1 MSLKLYELSESLN
14 QVAYMMEEE
23 GVEGLEG
30 VLETIDLSFQQKA
43 EGIIKLHHSKLTEA
57 ETIENEI
64 KRLKVRSDKLKKDAA
79 WLHEYVEREML
90 RSNTPEIKS
99 SLFKIKIGANP
110 PRVEITNQALL
121 PTQYM
126 RTSVSVAPNK
136 MLIKDELQKGTLI
149 PGAELRQDMKL
160 KVK

>member
-43 EGIIKLHHSKLTEA
+43 EGIIKLSHSKIAEA
-57 ETIENEI
+57 EAIENEI
-64 KRLKVRSDKLKKDAA
+64 KRLKQRSDKLRKDGE
-79 WLHEYVEREML
+79 WLHGYVEREML
-90 RSNTPEIKS
+90 NSNTPEIKS
-99 SLFKIKIGANP
+99 LLFKIKIGVNP

-121 PTQYM
+121 PEQYV
-126 RTSVSVAPNK
+126 RTSLVVAPDK
-136 MLIKDELQKGTLI
+136 MLIKEELQKGKVI